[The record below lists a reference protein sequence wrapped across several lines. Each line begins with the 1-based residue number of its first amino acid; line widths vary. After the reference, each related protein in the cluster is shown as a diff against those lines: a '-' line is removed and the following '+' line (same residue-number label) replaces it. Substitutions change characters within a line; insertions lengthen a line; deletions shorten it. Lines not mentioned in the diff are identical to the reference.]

1 MDIQASRARI
11 VRFLE
16 TIRRADAEV
25 DEIDDDDGL
34 VEAGIVDS
42 LAMLEII
49 AFLET
54 EFAIDFSDSGVDPAE
69 LESIRAILVLIQ
81 KHAREP

>member
-16 TIRRADAEV
+16 TIRRADADV